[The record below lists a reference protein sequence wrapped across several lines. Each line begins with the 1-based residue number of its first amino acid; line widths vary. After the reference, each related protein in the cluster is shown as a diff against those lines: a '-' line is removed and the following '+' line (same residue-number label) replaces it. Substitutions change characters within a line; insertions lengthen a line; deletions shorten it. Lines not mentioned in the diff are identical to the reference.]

1 MLKTV
6 NSVLPQEQANWR
18 DPDQIPFSD
27 RPDFYIES
35 IDNAYIEDLNEWW
48 TKVSANHEK
57 GLSFIKKNRQIWI
70 DRIQQNT
77 NFVANNKEF
86 VQQMI
91 ALETT
96 AAQEA
101 AANAATNGNDG
112 GVGGEPVGGEPVGG
126 GDGAAA
132 TAGGGPSDPGW
143 VIQLKGYH
151 FFNNDR
157 ETGDISH
164 VHMALLERL
173 RQSVI
178 DLPIAAIDD
187 AETKFTI
194 EQFTMEEMGISHIV
208 LVSSEENGEVI
219 IGEGNA
225 GATEGGDMSGM
236 GALGGGAGAG
246 ALGDG
251 GTSEAGGSDTN
262 GATEEVVIYKAKKY
276 SFVVQFCWVP
286 TEPIKRLAAQ
296 QLAAQQA
303 QDAIDAA
310 QTPAGSP
317 NGNPG
322 GDPSGDP
329 DASPAGDP
337 GDPGPD
343 NNGPPIN

>member
-1 MLKTV
+1 MRTRRARLRG
-6 NSVLPQEQANWR
+6 SVSRSLLVR
-18 DPDQIPFSD
+18 DA
-27 RPDFYIES
+27 RHRE
-35 IDNAYIEDLNEWW
+35 A
-48 TKVSANHEK
+48 
-57 GLSFIKKNRQIWI
+57 GGRQ
-70 DRIQQNT
+70 
-77 NFVANNKEF
+77 
-86 VQQMI
+86 
-91 ALETT
+91 
-96 AAQEA
+96 
-101 AANAATNGNDG
+101 
-112 GVGGEPVGGEPVGG
+112 P
-126 GDGAAA
+126 A

-187 AETKFTI
+187 AETKLTI

-225 GATEGGDMSGM
+225 GATEGGDMNGM

-262 GATEEVVIYKAKKY
+262 GATEEVVTYKAKKY